1 MKSYGIGVIWGS
13 VIPAYLEPC
22 FRQIQVKTEVKE
34 EEMEEVTVEA
44 EEATPARESMI
55 RLAQRL

>member
-1 MKSYGIGVIWGS
+1 MGA

-22 FRQIQVKTEVKE
+22 FRQIHVKTEVKE